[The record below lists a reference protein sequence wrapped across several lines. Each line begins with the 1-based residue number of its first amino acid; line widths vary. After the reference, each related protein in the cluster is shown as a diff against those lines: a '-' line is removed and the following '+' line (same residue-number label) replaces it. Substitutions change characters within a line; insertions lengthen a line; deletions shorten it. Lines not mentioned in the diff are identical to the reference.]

1 MKSVSVVIPSFNS
14 IRTIEN
20 CLKSIR
26 DQDYDQNIVQILI
39 ADGGSTDGTVSVIKK
54 YKGILIK
61 ESSGNPETAKA
72 TALKKARGE
81 LVLLMATDN
90 VLPNTDWLK
99 TMVGCLIKEP
109 KAVAAYPWKYAHR
122 KTDSS
127 LNRYFALMGVND
139 PVAWWLNK
147 ADRQGYRS
155 NHWHLSGDVLDKGQY
170 FLVKFN
176 KDNTPTLGDN
186 GVLVWRDKL
195 LKAQIDEKHFSHI
208 DVFYDLVNQG
218 LDSFVVVKNEIVH
231 DTGEK
236 FVKFLIKRFKYMR
249 NLYFKQQTIR
259 RYKWVETWQEKV
271 SIALYILYGLTLI
284 GPLITALRGYRSK
297 PDIAWFWHPV
307 VCLSMLFVYT
317 LSMIL

>member
-1 MKSVSVVIPSFNS
+1 M
-14 IRTIEN
+14 
-20 CLKSIR
+20 
-26 DQDYDQNIVQILI
+26 
-39 ADGGSTDGTVSVIKK
+39 AGSK
-54 YKGILIK
+54 
-61 ESSGNPETAKA
+61 TAA
-72 TALKKARGE
+72 FVAS
-81 LVLLMATDN
+81 
-90 VLPNTDWLK
+90 